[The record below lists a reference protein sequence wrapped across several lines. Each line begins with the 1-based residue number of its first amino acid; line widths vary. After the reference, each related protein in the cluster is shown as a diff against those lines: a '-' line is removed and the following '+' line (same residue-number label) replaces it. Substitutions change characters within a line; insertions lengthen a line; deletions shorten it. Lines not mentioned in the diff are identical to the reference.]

1 MKITRRHDAF
11 AAIVVMGVSGCG
23 KTTVARMLAE
33 RLGWT
38 FIESDDYHS
47 AEQVHKMAR
56 GSPLTD
62 ADRLPWLKILN
73 GLLVE
78 CSQNGQ
84 PAVMACSAL
93 KEKYRQMLSAGLS
106 HIHFVYLKGSY
117 DLIRERMQHRQ
128 HFMKPVMLQSQ
139 FEALEEPQ
147 NALLIDIT
155 QPPENAVAE
164 ILEMIQKQLVHP
176 E

>member
-1 MKITRRHDAF
+1 MKTTCRQNAF
-11 AAIVVMGVSGCG
+11 SAIIIMGVSGCG

-47 AEQVHKMAR
+47 AEQVRKMAS

-62 ADRLPWLKILN
+62 ADRQPWLEILH
-73 GLLVE
+73 GLLVG
-78 CSQNGQ
+78 CSQKNQ

-93 KEKYRQMLSAGLS
+93 KEKYRRMLGAGLS
-106 HIHFVYLKGSY
+106 HIHYVYLKGSY

-128 HFMKPVMLQSQ
+128 HFMKPAMLQSQ
-139 FEALEEPQ
+139 FKALEEPQ
-147 NALLIDIT
+147 NALVIDIT
-155 QPPENAVAE
+155 QPPENAVVK
-164 ILEMIQKQLVHP
+164 ILEIIHKQLVHP